1 MSKKDVDNYFLEV
14 ADNYHEL
21 MDNLRD
27 MEAEVNNGMVSPER
41 LDNLKQ
47 TIQPIKD
54 NYETLSYIIF
64 LLNKPTRKEKE
75 KGYIRRNKKLLSNI
89 DYSKTKEGIIETNK
103 EILNNMKL

>member
-1 MSKKDVDNYFLEV
+1 MSKKDVDNYYFEV

-21 MDNLRD
+21 MENLRD
-27 MEAEVNNGMVSPER
+27 MEDEVRNGMISPER

-64 LLNKPTRKEKE
+64 LLNKPTRKEKVPA
-75 KGYIRRNKKLLSNI
+75 YIRRNKKFLSNI
-89 DYSKTKEGIIETNK
+89 DESNTKDGILTTNK
-103 EILNNMKL
+103 KILDNLKL